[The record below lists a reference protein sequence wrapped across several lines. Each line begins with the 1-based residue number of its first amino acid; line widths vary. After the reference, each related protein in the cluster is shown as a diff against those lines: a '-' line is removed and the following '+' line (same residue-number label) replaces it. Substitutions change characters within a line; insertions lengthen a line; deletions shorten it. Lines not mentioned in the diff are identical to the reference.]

1 MALTTLRDPF
11 FSDLAAMEERITNLF
26 DQDTRA
32 ESKRRWSP
40 ATDIVETEED
50 YVVLVDLPG
59 MSSDEVAIELDGD
72 VLTISGERGRSAAG
86 TLQRIERPI
95 GGFSR
100 SFSLSKGFADD
111 GITATFSDGVLQV
124 RIPKPADQKPRRI
137 APSKGHT

>member
-11 FSDLAAMEERITNLF
+11 FSDLAAMEERITNIF
-26 DQDTRA
+26 DQETPG

-40 ATDIVETEED
+40 ATDIVETEEG

-59 MSSDEVAIELDGD
+59 MSSAEVAIKLDGD

-100 SFSLSKGFADD
+100 SFSFGRRVAAD
-111 GITATFSDGVLQV
+111 GITANFGDGVLEV
-124 RIPKPADQKPRRI
+124 RIPKPAGQRPRRI
-137 APSKGHT
+137 ALSKGHA